1 MTATTTVNGKKVKMR
16 GNKKAVSVATWRS
29 GRYTYSVTFARPV
42 RLKTMPNLV
51 KKIK

>member
-16 GNKKAVSVATWRS
+16 GNKKAVSVATWQY

-42 RLKTMPNLV
+42 RLKTMTNLV